1 LHSTLHFTR
10 CLRIFLFGE
19 KRRRVA
25 AVLTIDYWG
34 LDAILV
40 QHPYPHHWFNSEG
53 GHYEYLIMR
62 YGLTYASAVFQSF
75 FNEIFKDLLNLC
87 VIVYIE
93 DILIYSKD
101 YSTHVS
107 HVCLVLNQ
115 LLEHH
120 LFVKAENCEFHQKI
134 IIFFGYI
141 ISNMEVE
148 MDTSKRAFFERLD
161 INESLTSSCH
171 PQSNGQVESLNQEL
185 GRYLRTYCHKE
196 QLRWSEFLPWAEY
209 AQNSLTHTS
218 SELTLD
224 DWFHQSQEVWES
236 AH

>member
-148 MDTSKRAFFERLD
+148 MDTSKVSAVTEWPTPLVRNYRVFLVLPTSTGIQNYSTIAAPITTLLRGIPKKLKWNEAAQMAFQKLKLCFTTASIL
-161 INESLTSSCH
+161 
-171 PQSNGQVESLNQEL
+171 
-185 GRYLRTYCHKE
+185 
-196 QLRWSEFLPWAEY
+196 
-209 AQNSLTHTS
+209 
-218 SELTLD
+218 
-224 DWFHQSQEVWES
+224 
-236 AH
+236 